1 MDGSEVW
8 WLFHL
13 SLRKLNLKLGHAFLF
28 PADGSWHSAKDKSS
42 VLRTYCQLLHL
53 LNRVFPKHTQQQQQQ
68 RQYVRLK
75 VVHLKE
81 EWCRRNNTQLLSSQF
96 WQILA
101 IMYFVGNLFL
111 DQHVTCL
118 AMQLLYLN
126 VAFRQASSARVH
138 DQLIYKWI
146 HSRITQL
153 GCRC

>member
-1 MDGSEVW
+1 
-8 WLFHL
+8 
-13 SLRKLNLKLGHAFLF
+13 
-28 PADGSWHSAKDKSS
+28 
-42 VLRTYCQLLHL
+42 
-53 LNRVFPKHTQQQQQQ
+53 
-68 RQYVRLK
+68 
-75 VVHLKE
+75 
-81 EWCRRNNTQLLSSQF
+81 
-96 WQILA
+96 
-101 IMYFVGNLFL
+101 MYFVGNLFL